1 VLSFIMTPILTQKS
15 LSPKKTGLLAAD
27 ASDFKA
33 YFKASDLQRI
43 TYELVAIANTVP
55 VGMPA
60 LGERPSDPTR
70 NWQEERA
77 RVLASTKSF
86 SYFPLVDIAAEVV
99 GSAKGWRRGEAAEFA
114 RKVAEAIR
122 FVARY
127 DWLGPVP
134 PKRWNYPLIEMYETR
149 IEPQYNTGHVLVRK
163 NRLID
168 LYATFRLWLEQID
181 GTRLR
186 ECPVC
191 RKLYYARRLDQS
203 ACSTSCAH
211 RLRSRR
217 WYAMRGKK
225 QRRISGTEK
234 KR

>member
-1 VLSFIMTPILTQKS
+1 MVPLKPLP
-15 LSPKKTGLLAAD
+15 PKKISLPATD
-27 ASDFKA
+27 ALDMRVS
-33 YFKASDLQRI
+33 FKASDGRRI
-43 TYELVAIANTVP
+43 TNELIAIANAIP
-55 VGMPA
+55 IGMPA
-60 LGERPSDPTR
+60 LGERPSDPTI

-86 SYFPLVDIAAEVV
+86 SHFPLADIAAEVI
-99 GSAKGWRRGEAAEFA
+99 GSAKGWRRGEAFEFA

-127 DWLGPVP
+127 DWRGPVP

-149 IEPQYNTGHVLVRK
+149 IVPQYKTGHVLVKK
-163 NRLID
+163 NPLID
-168 LYATFRLWLEQID
+168 LHARFTRWLEQVE

-186 ECPVC
+186 ECPIC
-191 RKLYYARRLDQS
+191 RKVYYARRQDQS

-211 RLRSRR
+211 RLRSRK
-217 WYAMRGKK
+217 WYATRGQK
-225 QRRISGTEK
+225 QRKITVREK